1 MKCSVNGGLSYQ
13 RDQRDC
19 VVMRTLE
26 QYLFGV
32 RELGLHTPVLVG
44 PWMLAAL
51 GGNEILVFSL
61 GIDPTS
67 RCLTR
72 ERAASSPGQGLD
84 STSQSP
90 HTE

>member
-1 MKCSVNGGLSYQ
+1 MQRQWGLSYQ
-13 RDQRDC
+13 RDC
-19 VVMRTLE
+19 VAMRTLE

-32 RELGLHTPVLVG
+32 RELGLHTPMLVG
-44 PWMLAAL
+44 SWMLAAL

-61 GIDPTS
+61 GSDPTPS
-67 RCLTR
+67 CLTQ